1 LIFTLISKLHEQ
13 TMIDSKLYRF
23 RSVARFKVQPLGNR
37 CRRGAM
43 LVMILILLPVL
54 LSIAAYAVNLAHIE
68 SAHTEI
74 RIAND
79 VAAKAAGRVYSLT
92 GDRDLALEAAQEAA
106 DNNPIFNEF
115 VLPIEDSDLTIGSS
129 TRPADADAYQF
140 TPSFQGNSVRIMTQ
154 SLADGDGNAIGT
166 LLPIFGFQSDIR
178 PLLTSISTQSDID
191 IALVIDRSGSMA
203 YASNEIAEY
212 PPAPAAAPAGWDFG
226 APVPPQSRWL
236 DLVAAIDVFRNALND
251 SPQEEM
257 VSLSVYN
264 DESATLVE
272 LTDDYA
278 QLSFPLDE
286 ISNQFDIGGTNIGD
300 GMLRGLNTLTNADQA
315 RTDAAKVI
323 IVLTDG
329 VHNLGTSPFDA
340 ARISAD
346 RGVSVFTI
354 TFSDEAKQGDMET
367 VADIAGGSHIHAVTG
382 DALKQAFVDIVK
394 QLPNVITE

>member
-1 LIFTLISKLHEQ
+1 
-13 TMIDSKLYRF
+13 MIEPKLYPF
-23 RSVARFKVQPLGNR
+23 RSHPVPRFNVHRIGSC

-43 LVMILILLPVL
+43 LVMILILLPAL
-54 LSIAAYAVNLAHIE
+54 LSIAAYAINLAHIE

-79 VAAKAAGRVYSLT
+79 AAAKAAGRVYSLT
-92 GDRDLALEAAQEAA
+92 GDRALALDAAQEAA

-115 VLPIEDSDLTIGSS
+115 ILPIEDGDLTIGSS
-129 TRPADADAYQF
+129 TRPVDADAYEF

-178 PLLTSISTQSDID
+178 PLFTSISTQSDID

-203 YASNEIAEY
+203 YAADEVAEY
-212 PPAPAAAPAGWDFG
+212 PPVPAAAPAGWDFG

-236 DLVAAIDVFRNALND
+236 DLVAAIDVFRNSLND
-251 SPQEEM
+251 SPQDEL

-264 DESATLVE
+264 DESENLVE
-272 LTDDYA
+272 LTDNYA
-278 QLSFPLDE
+278 QLSIPLDE
-286 ISNQFDIGGTNIGD
+286 ISNQFDLGGTNIGD
-300 GMLRGLNTLTNADQA
+300 GMLRGLNTLMDPAKA

-329 VHNLGTSPFDA
+329 VHNFGTSPFRV
-340 ARISAD
+340 ARQSAD
-346 RGVSVFTI
+346 RGVAVFTI
-354 TFSDEAKQGDMET
+354 TFSDEAKQGDMES
-367 VADIAGGSHIHAVTG
+367 VADIGGGSHIHAVTG
-382 DALKQAFVDIVK
+382 DALKQAFADIVK
-394 QLPNVITE
+394 QLPNVITQ